1 MSTNTDFVWPSDAS
15 RAESNELDRVCEELE
30 AAFDEL
36 DSLKTTELVIL
47 DGASYRALLNAEQ
60 HGAVIQLSSVGD
72 IEEWSDFRKRQAEIG
87 GKLHDFPAS
96 RYRAVI
102 RVPHSAQGAEPV
114 ANGQPLP
121 CPFCGDKPEWVQEND
136 PSWPQVQCKNL
147 ECPISHSDWISLDAW
162 NRRTYTQPA
171 AKVPETNYW
180 WRCKVRGFWSEW
192 KEIPCSVFDKYIR
205 QWGGQKSPDGAEQVD
220 ACTTPQQSGE
230 SFQERVAPWM
240 QECFGPEIS
249 ADRVERNHRFLEEA
263 LELVQ
268 SLGCT
273 AEESHQ
279 LVDYVFGRP
288 VGDPPQEVGGVR
300 VTLAALCLA
309 AGLDEDQCAE
319 TELARIWTKVEKI
332 REKQKRK
339 PAMSPL
345 PGVYPDRPT
354 EPETQESECDWPD
367 CPCLFTDP
375 EANGCPAPTD
385 ADGNPVKKEGES
397 SVCIWHGDDNGCWKG
412 SCGIAWYFDDG
423 GPDDNGVNHCPRCGR
438 ARVNEQQESES

>member
-1 MSTNTDFVWPSDAS
+1 MSMAMKFALACMAYATVVMLVAY
-15 RAESNELDRVCEELE
+15 V
-30 AAFDEL
+30 AA
-36 DSLKTTELVIL
+36 
-47 DGASYRALLNAEQ
+47 A
-60 HGAVIQLSSVGD
+60 
-72 IEEWSDFRKRQAEIG
+72 
-87 GKLHDFPAS
+87 P
-96 RYRAVI
+96 
-102 RVPHSAQGAEPV
+102 
-114 ANGQPLP
+114 
-121 CPFCGDKPEWVQEND
+121 
-136 PSWPQVQCKNL
+136 
-147 ECPISHSDWISLDAW
+147 
-162 NRRTYTQPA
+162 
-171 AKVPETNYW
+171 
-180 WRCKVRGFWSEW
+180 
-192 KEIPCSVFDKYIR
+192 
-205 QWGGQKSPDGAEQVD
+205 
-220 ACTTPQQSGE
+220 TTPQQSGE

-249 ADRVERNHRFLEEA
+249 ADRMERNHRFLEEA

-438 ARVNEQQESES
+438 ARVNEEQEGERWQ